1 MRIKVYVLGTLKGIC
16 KIFWDRGSNTHVFS
30 CNRVSKFQL
39 KGVQGL
45 SFYDP
50 VIRIVEKVSW
60 QWMAN
65 ELHMHT
71 DLMSTSGF
79 QMELD
84 ERVGM
89 IGG

>member
-1 MRIKVYVLGTLKGIC
+1 MKGIC
-16 KIFWDRGSNTHVFS
+16 KIFWDRGSHTHVFS

-45 SFYDP
+45 SFYNS
-50 VIRIVEKVSW
+50 VIWIVEKVTW
-60 QWMAN
+60 QRMSN
-65 ELHMHT
+65 VLHMHT
-71 DLMSTSGF
+71 DLMSASGF

>member
-1 MRIKVYVLGTLKGIC
+1 MKGIC

-45 SFYDP
+45 PFYNS
-50 VIRIVEKVSW
+50 VIWIVEKVSW
-60 QWMAN
+60 QRMSN
-65 ELHMHT
+65 VLHMHT
-71 DLMSTSGF
+71 DLMSASGF